1 MNLAKVMLAYS
12 AARKQEQSIIMPH
25 LRRQIAG
32 NFENPYDLNNYE
44 NRDLKLFC
52 QEYFHFYNKRPSSI
66 EIEDIALF
74 PAEENLLQL
83 QTFLSKL

>member
-1 MNLAKVMLAYS
+1 MNLAKVMLAY
-12 AARKQEQSIIMPH
+12 AASRKQEQSVILPV

-32 NFENPYDLNNYE
+32 NFENPYDLDNYD

-52 QEYFHFYNKRPSSI
+52 QEYLHVYNKTPTSF

-74 PAEENLLQL
+74 PAEENLMQL
-83 QTFLSKL
+83 QMYLSKL